1 MKTSIRSALSA
12 SLLLLI
18 GWTVAASAA
27 PDNDGELVTKT
38 VRFGDLDLATAV
50 GAQTLYDRI
59 KVAARDVCRGS
70 ASYRSM
76 LECRSVA
83 VENAVRGVSNPLLS
97 SVHRLT
103 IDGIEEVV
111 RR

>member
-18 GWTVAASAA
+18 GWTAAASAA

-38 VRFGDLDLATAV
+38 VRFGDLDLSTAV
-50 GAQTLYDRI
+50 GAQALYGRI
-59 KVAARDVCRGS
+59 TVAARDVCRGS

-76 LECRSVA
+76 HACRAAA
-83 VENAVRGVSNPLLS
+83 VENAVRGVASPLLS
-97 SVHRLT
+97 SVHRST
-103 IDGIEEVV
+103 VDAVEEVV